1 MRALSAHRLGAL
13 LIAIAIC
20 SVAADDNSKR
30 VESIASKIYCN
41 CGCSEML
48 SECAHV
54 QCKRKVVLKHEIADA
69 VLKGDSDSVVL
80 ERLGAKYGAT
90 ILSIP
95 PFRGFNI
102 LLWLWPF
109 AIVAITL
116 AVILVRWK
124 KSKTLQGQRR

>member
-13 LIAIAIC
+13 LIAIAVC

-30 VESIASKIYCN
+30 VESIATKIYCN

-54 QCKRKVVLKHEIADA
+54 QCKRKVVLKQEIADA
-69 VLKGDSDSVVL
+69 MLKGDSDSVVL

-90 ILSIP
+90 ILAIP
-95 PFRGFNI
+95 PFRGFNV

-116 AVILVRWK
+116 AFILERWK
-124 KSKTLQGQRR
+124 KSKTSQGQRR